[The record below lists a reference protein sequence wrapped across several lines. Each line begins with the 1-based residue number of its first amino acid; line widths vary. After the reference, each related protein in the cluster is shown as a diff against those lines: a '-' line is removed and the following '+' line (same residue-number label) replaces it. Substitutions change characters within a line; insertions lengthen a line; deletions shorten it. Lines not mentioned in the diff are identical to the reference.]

1 MKIREFRSDT
11 MTLPTEA
18 MRDAMRDAEVG
29 DDVCGEDPTVNE
41 LQHRAASRL
50 GKEAA
55 LFVPSGTFGNQCAIG
70 VHASPSDEVIVSETA
85 HVIDHEAGAAAAL
98 FGVQMRTVSPRAA
111 RFLTPCDIAPRIRTD
126 IDDVHHPRTRLVVL
140 ENALAD
146 GTAMPVEAMRE
157 VRELTKRHGI
167 AVHLDGAR
175 LFNAALAL
183 GVDALALAAEVD
195 SVTFCL
201 SKGLGAPVGS
211 LLCGSRDFIARAVRL
226 RKRMGGGMRQVGVL
240 AAAGLLALDGG
251 VARLKEDHDNAKL
264 LASLFAEIPGVVVDV
279 ASVQTN
285 MVFCSIDESRGKTMA
300 GLVEFLSARKI
311 LTYPPM
317 WWGLRFV
324 TSSRVDED
332 DVRTLADEV
341 RNYCEGRS

>member
-11 MTLPTEA
+11 MTMPTDA
-18 MRDAMRDAEVG
+18 MRDAMRDAALG
-29 DDVCGEDPTVNE
+29 DDVCGEDPTANE
-41 LQHRAASRL
+41 LQRVAAATL

-70 VHASPSDEVIVSETA
+70 THARPSDEVIVSETA
-85 HVIDHEAGAAAAL
+85 HVIDHEAGAGPAL
-98 FGVQMRTVSPRAA
+98 FGVQMRAVAPRAE
-111 RFLTPCDIAPRIRTD
+111 RYLTPDDMAARIRTG
-126 IDDVHHPRTRLVVL
+126 DDVHHPRTRLVIL

-146 GTAMPVEAMRE
+146 GTVMPLAAMRT
-157 VRELTKRHGI
+157 VRALTRRHGI

-183 GVDALALAAEVD
+183 GVPAAALAAEAD

-201 SKGLGAPVGS
+201 SKGLGAPIGS
-211 LLCGSRDFIARAVRL
+211 VLCGSADFIDRALHL

-240 AAAGLLALDGG
+240 AAAGLVALDSG
-251 VARLKEDHDNAKL
+251 VARLQEDHDNAKL
-264 LASLFAEIPGVVVDV
+264 LATLLAEIPGVVLDV

-285 MVFCSIDESRGKTMA
+285 MVFCSLDEARGRSMA
-300 GLVEFLSARKI
+300 GLVAFLGARQI
-311 LTYPPM
+311 LTYEPG

-324 TSSRVDED
+324 TSSRVDEG
-332 DVRTLADEV
+332 DVRALAAAV
-341 RNYCEGRS
+341 RDYLEGRS